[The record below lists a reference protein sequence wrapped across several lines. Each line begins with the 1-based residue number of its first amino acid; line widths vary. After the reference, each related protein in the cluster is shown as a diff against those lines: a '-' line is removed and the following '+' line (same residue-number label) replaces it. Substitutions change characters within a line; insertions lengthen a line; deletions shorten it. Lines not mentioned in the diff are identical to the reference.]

1 MANTTKRA
9 VLKAIDDSGGI
20 ISTVAKRL
28 GKDWSTARR
37 YINMW
42 DETKALFNAEVE
54 RVTDLAENRLIQ
66 QISEG
71 ERWAIKFWL
80 TTKGKS
86 RGFTQQMEFAHSG
99 GVSVNI
105 HPAMTR
111 AAPPQDSDQEDDQG
125 DDSDSPDA

>member
-1 MANTTKRA
+1 MAKLTKRA
-9 VLKAIDDSGGI
+9 VMKAIDDSGGI

-42 DETKALFNAEVE
+42 DETKAAFTAEVE

-86 RGFTQQMEFAHSG
+86 RGFTQQMELAHSG

-111 AAPPQDSDQEDDQG
+111 AAPPQEDDQG
-125 DDSDSPDA
+125 DDSDDGPDA